1 MRLVYVL
8 CTRIYRDYKFYQ
20 NTKFRGI
27 LLAWPGAHPFYSYD
41 LHLPSSYMSKYK
53 MYVDSGMQ
61 CILSGNNDGKTD
73 HPSVHS
79 HSQAGVSTL
88 APAPAWPG
96 PEYCI
101 THQLDL
107 ARFSRHMKTNT
118 IWYYGSWV
126 SWGDRDCDHLC
137 FYREGFNLW
146 KNCVNL
152 ITNTT
157 TTILNLFFQ
166 IVLSWLGAHFLVCLL
181 LDEKSGEWVAM
192 LASVVSS
199 GGQRSVQFGFELLIS
214 CTSALWGVLYPPSAH
229 QAIDRI
235 LLGALEILFL
245 LTLIH

>member
-1 MRLVYVL
+1 MYTYLPRLQILSKHQVSRHPSCL
-8 CTRIYRDYKFYQ
+8 ARCPSLLFIWFTSSKF
-20 NTKFRGI
+20 
-27 LLAWPGAHPFYSYD
+27 
-41 LHLPSSYMSKYK
+41 LHVKIQDVCRLWHAVS
-53 MYVDSGMQ
+53 
-61 CILSGNNDGKTD
+61 ILSGNNDGKTD

>member
-1 MRLVYVL
+1 
-8 CTRIYRDYKFYQ
+8 
-20 NTKFRGI
+20 
-27 LLAWPGAHPFYSYD
+27 
-41 LHLPSSYMSKYK
+41 
-53 MYVDSGMQ
+53 MQ

-88 APAPAWPG
+88 TPALAPAWPG
-96 PEYCI
+96 TEYCI

-107 ARFSRHMKTNT
+107 ARFSCHMNTNT
-118 IWYYGSWV
+118 VTMWWSWV
-126 SWGDRDCDHLC
+126 SWGDCDYVCGL
-137 FYREGFNLW
+137 RMWEG
-146 KNCVNL
+146 CV
-152 ITNTT
+152 ITLLQ
-157 TTILNLFFQ
+157 IQLQSSWIYLFFQ

-181 LDEKSGEWVAM
+181 LDGKSGEWVAM
-192 LASVVSS
+192 LARPVVSS

-235 LLGALEILFL
+235 LLGALQILFL